1 MLRIESLSVRV
12 GGFALRDVSMEVA
25 RDEYFVLMG
34 PNGAGKTLLLRCIG
48 GLLRVEGGRILI
60 GGRDVTDLEPRERG
74 IGYVPQDGALFPW
87 IDVARNI
94 TFPLRVRGSRHR
106 AALRDLAPIIDLLRL
121 EGLLDRHPGTLSGGE
136 RQRVAV
142 ARALALRPGL
152 LLLDEPVSALDE
164 EARRL
169 VCGHLRR
176 IQRELRIAAVHVCHS
191 SEEAGMVADRRAVLV
206 DGRLRTDAASGPRA
220 PAA

>member
-1 MLRIESLSVRV
+1 MLRVESLSVRV
-12 GGFALRDVSMEVA
+12 GDFALRDVCLEVA
-25 RDEYFVLMG
+25 RDEYYVLMG

-48 GLLRVEGGRILI
+48 GLLRADGGRILI

-74 IGYVPQDGALFPW
+74 IGYVPQEGALFPW
-87 IDVARNI
+87 LDVAGNI
-94 TFPLRVRGSRHR
+94 TFPLRVRGLRQR
-106 AALRDLAPIIDLLRL
+106 TALREVAPLIDLLRL
-121 EGLLDRHPGTLSGGE
+121 EGFLARRPGTLSGGE

-142 ARALALRPGL
+142 ARALALRPGI

-164 EARRL
+164 EARRR

-191 SEEAGMVADRRAVLV
+191 TEEAGMVADRRAVLEG
-206 DGRLRTDAASGPRA
+206 GRLRTA
-220 PAA
+220 